1 MKKFIIEP
9 EYHNYKISQY
19 LKEVKG
25 FSGRSIRNVDV
36 YLNGKKVKTSK
47 QVKKLNRL
55 LVKEKLKETGIRS
68 IPMDLK
74 IAYEDK
80 NLLIIDKEPYIL
92 VHPTTKKADL
102 TLANGVIHYFQ
113 QTMGETL
120 PPRFYNRLD
129 MNTSGLVVVTKNAYV
144 QAFLQDRAKVR
155 KFYKALVKGIIEKD
169 EFMVERP
176 LGKVG
181 DELRRKEISV
191 QDGGQEAKT
200 KVTVLERYPDQDL
213 TLVELEL
220 FTGRTHQIRA
230 HLSLEGFPI
239 LGDELYGGE
248 DSRAK
253 RQLLHSYKLIFT
265 DVETMEDRTVEIGL
279 PDDMLDILN
288 GKK

>member
-200 KVTVLERYPDQDL
+200 KVTVLERYLDQNL

>member
-200 KVTVLERYPDQDL
+200 KVTVLERYLDQDL